1 MTLRKQH
8 LYLKIKL
15 SYRKKISILK
25 KKFNWKNVY
34 KYGEEDV
41 TICSWDICYR
51 DLDEAQKSSQSIEDQ
66 KLHIKKNYGFDNEKK
81 KFRRKN
87 YGWQDEEEAHKDGG
101 NVIYR
106 DGIGAW
112 EVS

>member
-8 LYLKIKL
+8 FIWKSNYLIE
-15 SYRKKISILK
+15 KKFQFSK

-41 TICSWDICYR
+41 TICSWDIYYR

-66 KLHIKKNYGFDNEKK
+66 KLHIKKIMVLIMKK
-81 KFRRKN
+81 KNF
-87 YGWQDEEEAHKDGG
+87 EEKMMTDKMKKKLIKMAEMW
-101 NVIYR
+101 YT
-106 DGIGAW
+106 
-112 EVS
+112 EME